1 MKQKV
6 FKRNTCVLT
15 VLLLF
20 LTITFTSFAKETSEV
35 DFPDSNNIVIG
46 EDSLV
51 LSNVEAGTIEKDNL
65 GVVLDS
71 NKNWDTGEILPNSY
85 IDLNIKLDSYWGQN
99 LNRKII
105 VNATSDSTSGALFL
119 YLYKPN
125 GELASHDWIMGIN
138 EVVEWSLFWPTSGN
152 WRLRV
157 MAQGTNEPVYV
168 WASWQPSE
176 SNKDN

>member
-6 FKRNTCVLT
+6 FKRNICVLT

-20 LTITFTSFAKETSEV
+20 LTITFTSFAKEASEV
-35 DFPDSNNIVIG
+35 YLPDSNNIVIG

-51 LSNVEAGTIEKDNL
+51 LSDVKAGTKEKANFE
-65 GVVLDS
+65 VVPYGE
-71 NKNWDTGEILPNSY
+71 NWDTAIIAPNSY

-99 LNRKII
+99 LNRTLT
-105 VNATSDSTSGALFL
+105 VHATSNSTSGALFL

-138 EVVEWSLFWPTSGN
+138 EITQWSLFWPTSGY
-152 WRLRV
+152 WKLRV
-157 MAQGTNEPVYV
+157 MAQGTTAPVEV
-168 WASWQPSE
+168 WAGWQQSE
-176 SNKDN
+176 TNKDD

>member
-6 FKRNTCVLT
+6 FKRNICVLT

-20 LTITFTSFAKETSEV
+20 LTITFTSFAKETSEL
-35 DFPDSNNIVIG
+35 DFPDSNNIVI
-46 EDSLV
+46 
-51 LSNVEAGTIEKDNL
+51 EKDNF
-65 GVVLDS
+65 GVVLYG
-71 NKNWDTGEILPNSY
+71 NENWDTGQIAPNSY

-105 VNATSDSTSGALFL
+105 VNATSNSTSGALFL

-125 GELASHDWIMGIN
+125 GELASHDWIMGVN
-138 EVVEWSLFWPTSGN
+138 EVTEWSLFWPTSGY

-157 MAQGTNEPVYV
+157 MAQGTNAPVDI
-168 WASWQPSE
+168 WASWE
-176 SNKDN
+176 KKETDKN